1 MNTFSLILKNM
12 RQRALSSVLTV
23 LSVALGV
30 ALAIAVIIVH
40 REGDK
45 LFVQS
50 DFGYNLIV
58 GPKGDELRLVLNT
71 SYGLGAAQSSIA
83 WSVYDDLFRNQRQ
96 FVRSAIPFLVG
107 DTWQG
112 KRIMA
117 TSNRIVNSP
126 ELEAFRKSIRTAG
139 ESVRALAR
147 PAKESDEQKA
157 ARLAKVPAAVDE
169 LETQLAS
176 LRKMGDGLD
185 EELLARIRESA
196 DSVARARG
204 MIDPANPAMTDA
216 AGMIASDA
224 IDQIRM
230 LDSFSM
236 PFEYRSGRGFELA
249 QGRAFHAQKFEGVVG
264 SKVAD
269 QLKMSIGTAFHLEH
283 GGDQKDVH
291 SETWKVVGILQPTAT
306 AMDDVIFIP
315 LTTGWAVP
323 AHTDAMEQMAKLG
336 MSEEQIDAIK
346 AEYKKAGE
354 SLDVHEH
361 EHDEHADHDEHDE
374 HDHADHDSTTRHA
387 DELDMGLIQ
396 PDAHADEGESHA
408 EGEAHAEGEGHHHE
422 HAYHMDGD
430 RIHLE
435 LPEKLRKI
443 SGVFVTARGEGFGV
457 QTLMFRFRNLPDAMA
472 VSPATQMAQFFN
484 TFMKGPTYVVLG
496 LAILVTAVA
505 AVSILVSIYNAV
517 SARKR
522 EIAILRALGA
532 TRGKV
537 LALICL
543 EAMLV
548 GLIGA
553 AIGMALGHGIA
564 AVGGTYLQK
573 AFGQELAFMKVSP
586 TELLYALGVVLMA
599 GLAGLVPAWQAYR
612 TSVATNLSGE

>member
-12 RQRALSSVLTV
+12 RQRALSSVLTI

-83 WSVYDDLFRNQRQ
+83 WSVYEDLFRNQRQ

-107 DTWQG
+107 DTWQN
-112 KRIMA
+112 KRIIA

-126 ELEAFRKSIRTAG
+126 ELESFRKSVRTTG
-139 ESVRALAR
+139 ESLRAIEK
-147 PAKESDEQKA
+147 PAKETDEQKS

-169 LETQLAS
+169 LEAQLAS

-185 EELLARIRESA
+185 EELIVRLRELAES
-196 DSVARARG
+196 VGRAKA
-204 MIDPANPAMTDA
+204 MIDPAKPAMIDA

-224 IDQIRM
+224 VDQIRM
-230 LDSFSM
+230 LDSFAT
-236 PFEYRSGRGFELA
+236 PFEYRAGRGFELA
-249 QGRAFHAQKFEGVVG
+249 EGRAFHAHKFEGIIG

-269 QLKMSIGTAFHLEH
+269 QLKMSIGAEFHLEH

-291 SETWKVVGILQPTAT
+291 SETWKVVGILEPTGT

-336 MSEEQIDAIK
+336 MSEEQIEAIK

-354 SLDVHEH
+354 SLDT
-361 EHDEHADHDEHDE
+361 HDDAHDDHADHDD
-374 HDHADHDSTTRHA
+374 HDHADHDSTTQHA
-387 DELDMGLIQ
+387 QDDLDMGLIESGDSHDEA
-396 PDAHADEGESHA
+396 DAGHDDHAHDG
-408 EGEAHAEGEGHHHE
+408 
-422 HAYHMDGD
+422 AYHMDGD
-430 RIHLE
+430 RLHLE

-443 SGVFVTARGEGFGV
+443 SGIFVTARGEGFGT

-543 EAMLV
+543 STL
-548 GLIGA
+548 
-553 AIGMALGHGIA
+553 
-564 AVGGTYLQK
+564 
-573 AFGQELAFMKVSP
+573 
-586 TELLYALGVVLMA
+586 
-599 GLAGLVPAWQAYR
+599 R
-612 TSVATNLSGE
+612 